1 MGIRYVWIDSLCI
14 IQGDSQ
20 DWHSEAAKMGDVY
33 RNAALVVAASGAK
46 DSSEGLFI
54 SERQPSTVLQ
64 IPYVSDGECK
74 GTFNMMRLLHDSDS
88 NLCTGPLNSR
98 AWTLQER
105 YLARRLVAFMPTCVS
120 WVCNTRAE
128 IKTGHEIYNFGRQIN
143 WSYLLEEYTTKFL
156 TFASDHTEALRGI
169 GQLYETHAGDQH
181 EGQCYRKD
189 GYIPEYGV
197 WKDQLVFQ
205 LLWFNH
211 GSYNPHGGLP
221 DMPSWSWVATDSAKL
236 WPTEGTSIWASTR
249 LAEELPEQ
257 LLIASSG
264 HLQIRGHLSTIQ
276 SMPSY
281 VKDEFTARDLELG
294 ELQCI
299 WDSPWNQRSED
310 FNILTQDTNDGY
322 DKAVLGLARF
332 DDDMTTTYTHTCLLA
347 KQIARSE
354 ELGYA
359 QGKRCVKL
367 DFIVRFAADQFSEL
381 TKSY

>member
-1 MGIRYVWIDSLCI
+1 MKLP
-14 IQGDSQ
+14 
-20 DWHSEAAKMGDVY
+20 K
-33 RNAALVVAASGAK
+33 
-46 DSSEGLFI
+46 
-54 SERQPSTVLQ
+54 
-64 IPYVSDGECK
+64 
-74 GTFNMMRLLHDSDS
+74 DSDS
-88 NLCTGPLNSR
+88 DPCTGPLDGR
-98 AWTLQER
+98 AWTFQER
-105 YLARRLVAFMPTCVS
+105 YLARRLVAFMPACIS
-120 WVCNTRAE
+120 WVCNTE
-128 IKTGHEIYNFGRQIN
+128 GETETGYDFYGFLRQEN
-143 WSYLLEEYTTKFL
+143 WSDLLREYTKRSL
-156 TFASDHTEALRGI
+156 TFASDRTEALRGI
-169 GQLYETHAGDQH
+169 GQLYQNHPRDGRERQ
-181 EGQCYRKD
+181 QCYRKD

-205 LLWFNH
+205 LLWFKN
-211 GSYNPHGGLP
+211 GSYYRHGMLP
-221 DMPSWSWVATDSAKL
+221 NMPSWSWAATDSAKQ
-236 WPTEGTSIWASTR
+236 WPSENTGTWASTR
-249 LAEELPEQ
+249 RAEELPEQ
-257 LLIASSG
+257 LLISSSG